1 MTNTTA
7 PKSTA
12 ADQAARFLAECREAG
27 FEVSGGG
34 GVVTI
39 SKSFTPGDRAAY
51 VECDMTG
58 PLLLCQVPKTGPG
71 STWGTDGGSI
81 GGHAGLVGGYYRLKA
96 SGCSKRFTAALVKAL
111 AR

>member
-1 MTNTTA
+1 MTNTTT

-12 ADQAARFLAECREAG
+12 ADQAARFLTECREAG
-27 FEVSGGG
+27 FTVSGGAG
-34 GVVTI
+34 IVSI

-51 VECDMTG
+51 VECDGTG
-58 PLLLCQVPKTGPG
+58 PLLLAMVPKTGPG

-81 GGHAGLVGGYYRLKA
+81 GGFSGLTNGHYRLKS
-96 SGCSKRFTAALVKAL
+96 SGCSRRFTAALVKLL